1 LKTLITF
8 FIRFSAFFL
17 FVFLEIIAVFLMS
30 HNKGIQESALLNSSN
45 NVIARMYEVSNN
57 VVEFF
62 KLSAANDNLS
72 NENTALKNQIIEL
85 KNQLASVQP
94 ADIVTDSLTFKIAP
108 EMQYSYISAKVINN
122 TTDKVLNYITINKGG
137 RDGIRPDM
145 GVVSDLGVVGI
156 VKDTSANFATIVP
169 LLNPKFQLSCK
180 FKRNNY
186 VGLMRWSGLDYRYSN
201 MLDIARHV
209 DVKQGD
215 TIVTSG
221 LTMTFPEGIP
231 VGKVNK
237 VQISP
242 SDAYFTIE
250 VLLAVNFRTLS
261 HVSAVD
267 FKYAQEAKALKE
279 KDEK

>member
-1 LKTLITF
+1 LKNLINF

-17 FVFLEIIAVFLMS
+17 FAFLEITAVLLMS
-30 HNKGIQESALLNSSN
+30 HNKGIQESTLLNSSN
-45 NVIARMYEVSNN
+45 QAVARMYMLSNN

-62 KLSAANDNLS
+62 KLRTANNNLS

-85 KNQLASVQP
+85 QNQLASIQP
-94 ADIVTDSLTFKIAP
+94 ADNDSLTFKIAP
-108 EMQYSYISAKVINN
+108 EMQYRFISAKVIGN
-122 TTDKVLNYITINKGG
+122 TTDKVLNYVTINKGG

-145 GVVSDLGVVGI
+145 GVVSEQGVVGI

-186 VGLMRWSGLDYRYSN
+186 AGSIRWSGADYRFSN

-231 VGKVNK
+231 VGKVDK

-250 VLLAVNFRTLS
+250 VRLAVDFRTLS

-267 FKYAQEAKALKE
+267 FKHAQEEATLRE
-279 KDEK
+279 KSKNE